1 MDARELNV
9 RRLLYAAAFLRAAA
23 TAMGGVLMGFHLAA
37 LRLDAAEIGAVV
49 GAGLTGV
56 AAGGLL
62 ATVAG
67 DRVGRRRLLAALS
80 LVGASGLAVL
90 AASSARLVLAI
101 DAFVGMVN
109 GMGRDRGA
117 SVILDQAILPQ
128 AARDEER
135 TFVLA

>member
-1 MDARELNV
+1 MNV
-9 RRLLYAAAFLRAAA
+9 RRLLYVAAFLRAAA

-37 LRLDAAEIGAVV
+37 LQLDPAAIGAVV
-49 GAGLTGV
+49 GAGLAGV
-56 AAGGLL
+56 ATGGLL

-67 DRVGRRRLLAALS
+67 DRLGRRHLLAALS
-80 LVGASGLAVL
+80 LVGAGGIVVLAV
-90 AASSARLVLAI
+90 SSTPLVLAVA
-101 DAFVGMVN
+101 AFVGMVN

>member
-1 MDARELNV
+1 
-9 RRLLYAAAFLRAAA
+9 
-23 TAMGGVLMGFHLAA
+23 MGFHLAA

-90 AASSARLVLAI
+90 AASSAPLVLAI
-101 DAFVGMVN
+101 AAFVGMVN